1 VEGGCEEEAR
11 HRKLSIYV
19 MMVPSSDEPEHV
31 ALVNEG
37 SSEVLMREDKKVSVR
52 GLVLGSWELFS
63 FIVTL
68 LAYPTG

>member
-11 HRKLSIYV
+11 HRRLSIYV

-37 SSEVLMREDKKVSVR
+37 SSEVLMREDEEVAKRLEAWAS
-52 GLVLGSWELFS
+52 GTLF
-63 FIVTL
+63 IRC
-68 LAYPTG
+68 